1 MDGAWWMDLTAT
13 GHGGSCRK
21 TRALQCFVG
30 TQPGVAGRGSGIENQ
45 NGRECVSCVSVVC
58 LKALLLT
65 KTELRCSCRPEVYT
79 NRSVEPRPWAFL
91 DPQTGDPG
99 CKEAG
104 ASPRPWA
111 DAVERVPSCP
121 DFGMT
126 CFNNF
131 AVAFLTCFK
140 IVTLDNWSH
149 VMWWAQDTLHP
160 WARLYFLSLVFLVSF
175 NIVNLYVAGISA
187 SYQSV
192 REARLKRTRLRN
204 IRKQHASSMHESRPS
219 SFKSNKEQDNEE
231 ADTQP
236 LEDQEDVSSK
246 ANMIHFFQPARKR
259 LCRVSHACRRLVT
272 YPQIIDECGQRVDG
286 YLLTL
291 AAERKL
297 KVTFGPNMGQWQIL
311 PENVVVFDENSL
323 EPNLVRQSTQ
333 PV

>member
-1 MDGAWWMDLTAT
+1 MELR
-13 GHGGSCRK
+13 GGVQVLKMKIAVMFES
-21 TRALQCFVG
+21 TFTDG
-30 TQPGVAGRGSGIENQ
+30 TQP
-45 NGRECVSCVSVVC
+45 
-58 LKALLLT
+58 
-65 KTELRCSCRPEVYT
+65 RCSCRPEVYT

-91 DPQTGDPG
+91 DPETGDPG

-175 NIVNLYVAGISA
+175 NIVNLYVAGIRA

-192 REARLKRTRLRN
+192 REARLKRKRLRN
-204 IRKQHASSMHESRPS
+204 VRKQQASSKHDSRPS
-219 SFKSNKEQDNEE
+219 SYKSNKDQDNEE

-246 ANMIHFFQPARKR
+246 VNMIHFFQPARKR
-259 LCRVSHACRRLVT
+259 LCRVSHACRRLIT

-291 AAERKL
+291 AAEREL

-311 PENVVVFDENSL
+311 PKNVVVFDEDSL

>member
-1 MDGAWWMDLTAT
+1 M
-13 GHGGSCRK
+13 
-21 TRALQCFVG
+21 
-30 TQPGVAGRGSGIENQ
+30 
-45 NGRECVSCVSVVC
+45 SVVC

-291 AAERKL
+291 AAERDL
-297 KVTFGPNMGQWQIL
+297 KVTFGPKMGQWQIL
-311 PENVVVFDENSL
+311 PKNVVVFDEHSL
-323 EPNLVRQSTQ
+323 EPNLVMQSTE